1 MAKKLEHLLSEIHK
15 IVTILTPRDSVSKIF
30 IHFFFD
36 AGPLTGVV
44 VYVAKKLEHLQSE
57 IHKIVTGLGGQIR
70 YQYIPADV
78 THLVF
83 VGKLNDLTKEFRT
96 ARDDK
101 KQIVSPEWIKMCNE
115 EKRHVEEV

>member
-1 MAKKLEHLLSEIHK
+1 M
-15 IVTILTPRDSVSKIF
+15 
-30 IHFFFD
+30 
-36 AGPLTGVV
+36 
-44 VYVAKKLEHLQSE
+44 
-57 IHKIVTGLGGQIR
+57 
-70 YQYIPADV
+70 

-115 EKRHVEEV
+115 EKRHVEEVRFFLRNYHKWFHILRIR

>member
-1 MAKKLEHLLSEIHK
+1 MRTRKFTDLQKLHNPTDIN
-15 IVTILTPRDSVSKIF
+15 
-30 IHFFFD
+30 
-36 AGPLTGVV
+36 
-44 VYVAKKLEHLQSE
+44 
-57 IHKIVTGLGGQIR
+57 
-70 YQYIPADV
+70 QYIPADV